1 MSNFLNQ
8 FPYSDFHELNLD
20 WLIKQTR
27 LLQDQVKTLQEQI
40 AEIEVMTEE
49 QILAMINTAIS
60 TNNIELYNKMAELKA
75 QITNEY
81 TAYIALQISALK
93 TYLDNQDVFYD
104 NLAKSYADNALIQA
118 KNYTDQS
125 VLDYTMMV
133 NPINGNYEDVRKV
146 VNDIFSTF
154 LTNESL
160 TAAEYDVLELTA
172 EDYDTKDLTAYD
184 YDFNGKNLLP

>member
-1 MSNFLNQ
+1 MGFINQ

-27 LLQDQVKTLQEQI
+27 LLQEQVKTLQEQI
-40 AEIEVMTEE
+40 ADIEVMTEE

-81 TAYIALQISALK
+81 TAYITLQISALK
-93 TYLDNQDVFYD
+93 TYLDNQDAFYD

-172 EDYDTKDLTAYD
+172 EDYDTKELTAYD

>member
-1 MSNFLNQ
+1 
-8 FPYSDFHELNLD
+8 
-20 WLIKQTR
+20 
-27 LLQDQVKTLQEQI
+27 
-40 AEIEVMTEE
+40 MTEE

>member
-1 MSNFLNQ
+1 MGFINQ

-104 NLAKSYADNALIQA
+104 NLAKSYADNALTQA

-172 EDYDTKDLTAYD
+172 EDYDTKELTAYD

>member
-1 MSNFLNQ
+1 MGFINQ